1 METFSEDNNSLCS
14 IKNNRNA
21 TIKKLKNKVD
31 YYSLPIK
38 KININSIENKMDS
51 MITKDYDYNNYDT
64 CVLFSLFIYLT
75 KLTKNKDIILNACD
89 LYKTHK
95 TVIDCLDTYLGMIYN
110 ITERDIIYSILLNF
124 DVLPY
129 IDNYYDSNIKHNILI
144 STKAIK
150 SKSKYFSLEKLNQYN
165 NIICDFKLKLN
176 ELTNIVLQ
184 HEFDSNINANEII
197 SAFTNKVNNTYACFY
212 KFNKPELIIYNKLID
227 IKLINPSIL
236 YVFNHFTL
244 PITRNGRI
252 AN

>member
-1 METFSEDNNSLCS
+1 MTTVSEDNNSLYS

-38 KININSIENKMDS
+38 KININSIENKMES

-95 TVIDCLDTYLGMIYN
+95 TVIDCLDNYLVMIYN
-110 ITERDIIYSILLNF
+110 ITERDNIYSILLKF

-129 IDNYYDSNIKHNILI
+129 IDKYYDSSIKHMIVP
-144 STKAIK
+144 TKPIK
-150 SKSKYFSLEKLNQYN
+150 SNSKYFS
-165 NIICDFKLKLN
+165 
-176 ELTNIVLQ
+176 LQ
-184 HEFDSNINANEII
+184 HEFDSNIKANEII
-197 SAFTNKVNNTYACFY
+197 LAFTNKVNNTYACFY

-227 IKLINPSIL
+227 IKLIKPSIL
-236 YVFNHFTL
+236 YIFNHFTL